1 MLNSTPSS
9 NHPLLDVRSLSVV
22 LHSRTAKVFAVDQIS
37 YKLNRGE
44 TLAIVGE
51 SGSGKTV
58 ANMAPLGLLPVGVI
72 GNMRGEVIFNG
83 QDLLRLSEEKLR
95 ALRGREI
102 GVIFQDPLSALNPA
116 RMIGRQVA
124 EVAEHHLGLS
134 VRAAEARAVDL
145 LKMTGISEPVMRMRQ
160 YPHELSGGMRQ
171 RVVIAMAIAGE
182 PSLLVA
188 DEPTTAL
195 DVTVQAQIIRLIRDI
210 QERLGMAII
219 LITHDIGVVAGMAD
233 YLAVMYAGRI
243 AEYGTA
249 EKVLTA
255 PQHPYTRGLLNSLP
269 LDTDGP
275 GFDFRGLI
283 GTPPSL
289 AARTIGCAFAPRCER
304 VYEPCHTARPP
315 LSGTDKDCKHLSACF
330 ATAEIKM
337 EERA

>member
-1 MLNSTPSS
+1 MLNTTITSVR
-9 NHPLLDVRSLSVV
+9 PLLDVRGLSVV
-22 LHSRTAKVFAVDQIS
+22 LNSRTAKVFAVDQVS
-37 YKLNRGE
+37 YRLNRGE

-58 ANMAPLGLLPVGVI
+58 ANMAPLGLLPMGVMAD
-72 GNMRGEVIFNG
+72 MRGEVFFNG
-83 QDLLRLSEEKLR
+83 QDLLSLPEEKLR
-95 ALRGREI
+95 ALRGKEI

-134 VRAAEARAVDL
+134 VQAAEARAVEL
-145 LKMTGISEPVMRMRQ
+145 LKMTGISEPAMRMRQ

-171 RVVIAMAIAGE
+171 RVVIAMAIAAE
-182 PSLLVA
+182 PSLLIA

-233 YLAVMYAGRI
+233 QLAVMYAGRI
-243 AEYGTA
+243 AEYGSA
-249 EKVLTA
+249 EMVLTA

-269 LDTDGP
+269 RDTDRP
-275 GFDFRGLI
+275 GSEFRGLP

-289 AARTIGCAFAPRCER
+289 SARATGCAFAPRCPR
-304 VYEPCHTARPP
+304 VFEPCNKAQP
-315 LSGTDKDCKHLSACF
+315 LLAEINADAKHSSACF
-330 ATAEIKM
+330 ATAGNRVGEH
-337 EERA
+337 A